1 MSLTKQ
7 LDDPSSPI
15 RLWMAK
21 RFPELGKALKT
32 IRSQLLPDLQART
45 IPLGAGVPPSTMGT
59 AIDYRLRY
67 HLGLTPSDKFM
78 AFDGASIAL
87 SASSPNATLFDPWA
101 GGFAPAAFFQALDQ
115 LVADVGPVGRSLDS
129 ATEERLD
136 RACAVLALYE
146 EVGRTGQ
153 IWPTSRLASWPV
165 WASAD
170 DVLALIPRSWTDEI
184 AAVCTRVLAE
194 VPLKGPAVLNPT
206 FALSRAMGGAD
217 ADIILDRCLVEL
229 KATVN
234 PGVEM
239 LGVRQLL
246 GYMLLDTPNA
256 FQIEALGILLARQ
269 AVMVRWPLGPFLD
282 EAAGTELSPLEVIR
296 AEFAEAVFAR
306 KDLGTGAS
314 SRTG

>member
-1 MSLTKQ
+1 
-7 LDDPSSPI
+7 
-15 RLWMAK
+15 
-21 RFPELGKALKT
+21 
-32 IRSQLLPDLQART
+32 
-45 IPLGAGVPPSTMGT
+45 
-59 AIDYRLRY
+59 
-67 HLGLTPSDKFM
+67 
-78 AFDGASIAL
+78 
-87 SASSPNATLFDPWA
+87 
-101 GGFAPAAFFQALDQ
+101 
-115 LVADVGPVGRSLDS
+115 
-129 ATEERLD
+129 
-136 RACAVLALYE
+136 
-146 EVGRTGQ
+146 
-153 IWPTSRLASWPV
+153 
-165 WASAD
+165 
-170 DVLALIPRSWTDEI
+170 
-184 AAVCTRVLAE
+184 
-194 VPLKGPAVLNPT
+194 
-206 FALSRAMGGAD
+206 
-217 ADIILDRCLVEL
+217 L